1 VSVQGLSIR
10 DVARRTGVEPPTLR
24 MWEERH
30 GFPDPERLPSGH
42 RRYSERDIE
51 LIQAVVRNRDAG
63 LRLRAAIDSARR
75 VEGAVSR
82 NLVPGSVHAGL
93 RSRRPYLVPYGVP
106 KRTLTAL
113 SHAIEDECLMSAR
126 HGLLFGSFQ
135 RERFYRRSEPRWRE
149 LAQTADH
156 AYVLA
161 DFSVAAEPDDGPAE
175 VPIGSGDPVARE
187 WSVIC
192 EAPGFAAMLSAWERP
207 GNEACGD
214 GERCFEL
221 IWSVDAGVVR
231 EAARVAGGIVQRA
244 APDLAEGLEERLEQ
258 PLEPPSPNYE
268 LVTRLT
274 NRMVA
279 YVVGGEE
286 PTWLPAPHSS

>member
-1 VSVQGLSIR
+1 MRTKSLSIR

-42 RRYSERDIE
+42 RRYSERDVE
-51 LIQAVVRNRDAG
+51 LVAAVVRHRAAG

-75 VEGAVSR
+75 VERAVPRSIAAA
-82 NLVPGSVHAGL
+82 SIHAGL
-93 RSRRPYLVPYGVP
+93 RSRRPYLIPYGVP
-106 KRTLTAL
+106 KRTLLAL
-113 SHAIEDECLMSAR
+113 SHAIEDEWLMSAQ
-126 HGLLFGSFQ
+126 HGLLFASFQ
-135 RERFYRRSEPRWRE
+135 RERFYRESEARWRQ
-149 LAQTADH
+149 LARTADH
-156 AYVLA
+156 AFVLA
-161 DFSVAAEPDDGPAE
+161 DFSKAPASGEKPLEIAVGGDDPM
-175 VPIGSGDPVARE
+175 ARE

-207 GNEACGD
+207 CEDDA
-214 GERCFEL
+214 ERCFEL

-231 EAARVAGGIVQRA
+231 EAAQVAAGIVQRA
-244 APDLAEGLEERLEQ
+244 APNAVNGLEERLGQ
-258 PLEPPSPNYE
+258 PLEPPSPDYE

-274 NRMVA
+274 NRMIA

>member
-1 VSVQGLSIR
+1 MSAAALSIR

-30 GFPDPERLPSGH
+30 GFPEPERLPSGH
-42 RRYSERDIE
+42 RRYSERDVE
-51 LIQAVVRNRDAG
+51 LISEVVRHRSAG
-63 LRLRAAIDSARR
+63 LRLRAAIESARR
-75 VEGAVSR
+75 VEAAVPRVLATRSI
-82 NLVPGSVHAGL
+82 HAGL

-106 KRTLTAL
+106 KPTLLAL
-113 SHAIEDECLMSAR
+113 SHAIEDEFLMSAR

-135 RERFYRRSEPRWRE
+135 RERFYRQSQSRWRQ

-156 AYVLA
+156 AFVLA
-161 DFSVAAEPDDGPAE
+161 DFAQATDPGDGPVE
-175 VPIGSGDPVARE
+175 VPVEAGHPVARE

-192 EAPGFAAMLSAWERP
+192 EADGFAAMLSAWERP
-207 GNEACGD
+207 CDGD
-214 GERCFEL
+214 AERCFEL

-231 EAARVAGGIVQRA
+231 EALQIAAGIVQRA
-244 APDLAEGLEERLEQ
+244 APDRADGLDERLER
-258 PLEPPSPNYE
+258 PVAPPSPNYE

-279 YVVGGEE
+279 YVVGGEA
-286 PTWLPAPHSS
+286 PTWLPAPHSA